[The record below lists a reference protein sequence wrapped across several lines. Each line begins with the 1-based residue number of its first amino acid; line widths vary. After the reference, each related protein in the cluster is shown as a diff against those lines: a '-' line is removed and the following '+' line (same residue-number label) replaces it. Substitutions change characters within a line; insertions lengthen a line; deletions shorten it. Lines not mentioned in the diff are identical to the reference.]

1 MVYNRKKERVTI
13 MEQKEL
19 FARVFG
25 AAPSLRASAAGRIN
39 LIGEHVDYCGGKV
52 FPASLNL
59 KCTVLARANGTDEIR
74 VYADDLQIR
83 QDLKLNSLGEYKTL
97 PWVIWVSREKNSK
110 DIYRPA
116 IRCSIFFSRR
126 NSSSES

>member
-59 KCTVLARANGTDEIR
+59 NASVLARANCTDEIR
-74 VYADDLQIR
+74 V
-83 QDLKLNSLGEYKTL
+83 
-97 PWVIWVSREKNSK
+97 
-110 DIYRPA
+110 
-116 IRCSIFFSRR
+116 
-126 NSSSES
+126 